1 MNKRPILRLITL
13 LLFVLAQLTYAQEAQ
28 EETETTTE
36 AAAPAKGTESIY
48 GLTAFG
54 HYGLSLGEYKDQV
67 SDYNLGGS
75 LHVDTR
81 FTGIPFELY
90 TEVGFASYNPAVT
103 TLTSLS
109 GLNFGIGG
117 GYPFA
122 LANNLALIPAF
133 YFGGNL
139 YFSEG
144 IYGGSTQSKTVLDSY
159 QKFSLHLAYT
169 FDQTSSLYVTPYF
182 MLIPEDVVSALIPGI
197 ALGYRYQL

>member
-1 MNKRPILRLITL
+1 MNNRRFFRLITL
-13 LLFVLAQLTYAQEAQ
+13 LLFALAQPAYAQEAP
-28 EETETTTE
+28 EETEPTTE
-36 AAAPAKGTESIY
+36 AAAPATATESTY
-48 GLTAFG
+48 GVTAFG
-54 HYGLSLGEYKDQV
+54 HYGLSLGDFKDQV
-67 SDYNLGGS
+67 SDYNFGGS
-75 LHVDTR
+75 LQVDTR

-144 IYGGSTQSKTVLDSY
+144 IYSGTTQSKTVFDTY
-159 QKFSLHLAYT
+159 QKYSLHLAYT
-169 FDQTSSLYVTPYF
+169 LDQTSSLYLTHYF
-182 MLIPEDVVSALIPGI
+182 MLIPEEEVSALIPGV
-197 ALGYRYQL
+197 ALGYRYKL